1 MTAGPDETFVLTKND
16 YEESTKNIL
25 KSLFSDSEFTD
36 VSLASSDHKQ
46 LRGHKAILGA
56 ASSFFRSIFK
66 QNPAANLV
74 LYLKGVTAKDLG
86 SIMEFVYLGQTS
98 ISKADLPAFMEAA
111 EELKIEGLMQ
121 PRKPE
126 PENMSFLS
134 TAPHVIIDE
143 NVKTENVVE
152 MFPGNPGSLQH
163 SDLSFPDN
171 ADMGS
176 SMVTQTQDQPQ
187 YMFGQFSPTFDTQG
201 GLKKPAI
208 RHRKQKTKR
217 PNFEGGE
224 TGDGAKSET
233 DQEIHY
239 CQNCQ
244 FHTAHKQS
252 LRRHMMQIHGI
263 EFRTIPNESKRHP
276 CFACEFRSDHIT
288 SLKRHIE
295 KMHPDKQI
303 PDPLY

>member
-1 MTAGPDETFVLTKND
+1 MMTAGPDETFVLTKND

-66 QNPAANLV
+66 QNAAANLV

-143 NVKTENVVE
+143 NVKASASN
-152 MFPGNPGSLQH
+152 
-163 SDLSFPDN
+163 
-171 ADMGS
+171 
-176 SMVTQTQDQPQ
+176 
-187 YMFGQFSPTFDTQG
+187 
-201 GLKKPAI
+201 
-208 RHRKQKTKR
+208 
-217 PNFEGGE
+217 
-224 TGDGAKSET
+224 
-233 DQEIHY
+233 
-239 CQNCQ
+239 
-244 FHTAHKQS
+244 
-252 LRRHMMQIHGI
+252 
-263 EFRTIPNESKRHP
+263 
-276 CFACEFRSDHIT
+276 
-288 SLKRHIE
+288 
-295 KMHPDKQI
+295 
-303 PDPLY
+303 